1 MLVKAGVAPESA
13 VDAANSATRLYNKGA
28 FNAQE
33 YIFRLIQRA
42 AKHDPTEM
50 VTAMR
55 AVGDA
60 SSCGQTLEEFLEEM
74 RTYATEPPSDPSQI
88 SESWWEGTGSRTQGE
103 DMQTSRQNAYDGWWR
118 WFRYFDG

>member
-13 VDAANSATRLYNKGA
+13 ADAANSATRLYTKGA

-33 YIFRLIQRA
+33 FIFRLIQRA

-55 AVGDA
+55 AVWDA